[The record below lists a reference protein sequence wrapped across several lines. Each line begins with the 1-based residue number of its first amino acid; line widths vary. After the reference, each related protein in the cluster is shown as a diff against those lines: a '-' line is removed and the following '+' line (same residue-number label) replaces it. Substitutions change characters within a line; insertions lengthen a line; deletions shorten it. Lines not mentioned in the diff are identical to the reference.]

1 MRALE
6 VRGCGFGEECEEALE
21 AAVRANR
28 ARLEALGAAFPDR
41 VSGVVTNA
49 TFFENLREESHE

>member
-1 MRALE
+1 VRSLE

-28 ARLEALGAAFPDR
+28 ARREASAAEFPDR
-41 VSGVVTNA
+41 VSGIVTNT